1 MKWQRTWGQAGAG
14 PKTMMGEVEGT
25 EKQKSFLGTLGWE
38 AHVQTSMATINLEP
52 PEAMAQAMG
61 HRELL
66 GLEALPSSKVHVLL
80 YRAVLVLFG
89 AFISCS

>member
-1 MKWQRTWGQAGAG
+1 MAEDMGPGRSWTQDHAGGSGGDREANQ
-14 PKTMMGEVEGT
+14 PYFV
-25 EKQKSFLGTLGWE
+25 GTLGWE